1 MIKKTVSFLM
11 DAVAAMRYVNSEV
24 FQEGLNARIGGRASK
39 YFLGMNGNSPVLG
52 IKQIPL

>member
-11 DAVAAMRYVNSEV
+11 DAVAAIRYVNSEV

-39 YFLGMNGNSPVLG
+39 YFLGMNGNSPCSG
-52 IKQIPL
+52 H